1 MSPRRGL
8 PRREADPAKLL
19 PLTPL
24 AFSILLALADQNLHG
39 YGIAQRIGR
48 RDAGGISLAPGNLY
62 AALDRLIE
70 AGVVER
76 VGSDKDLPDA
86 RRGREYR
93 ITAFGRRTAALEASR
108 LRSMLRTAR
117 RLELELDKR

>member
-8 PRREADPAKLL
+8 PRRETDPAKLL

-39 YGIAQRIGR
+39 YGIAQRIGE
-48 RDAGGISLAPGNLY
+48 RDAGAISLAPGNLY

-76 VGSDKDLPDA
+76 VGSDKDSPDA

-93 ITAFGRRTAALEASR
+93 LTALGRRTAALEASR
-108 LRSMLRTAR
+108 LRTMLRTAR
-117 RLELELDKR
+117 RLEVELDKR